1 MSDTTSIDD
10 LPTDPSMGNQNNII
24 LQKTEM
30 NNGMRGVGGMGGM
43 SGMGGMGEGG
53 MTTNQV
59 MPPAQVYS
67 PNVAGVNMMGG
78 GMGMQMPQQQ
88 MQQMPQQQNVMNEL
102 VNGLQRASASGL
114 TNLPSRDI
122 PMNTSNMMNDAQINP
137 NFIPTTN
144 PTQQT
149 QVNQYGH
156 SNMPSNNY
164 IEEHEQDMTSEDKYR
179 KSQNINSN
187 AENIYK
193 LIQIPIIVGILYF
206 AFQLPVTRK
215 YILKFIPSV
224 FNSDGNYNISGL
236 VFMSALFA
244 CSFFG
249 LSKVLEM
256 SESW

>member
-1 MSDTTSIDD
+1 MGDTTSIDD
-10 LPTDPSMGNQNNII
+10 LPTDPGSGNMNNNVV
-24 LQKTEM
+24 LQKMELSSGAGSI
-30 NNGMRGVGGMGGM
+30 GMQPHGQGQGQVQGYNPNIAGLGLGVGG
-43 SGMGGMGEGG
+43 
-53 MTTNQV
+53 
-59 MPPAQVYS
+59 PPQE
-67 PNVAGVNMMGG
+67 
-78 GMGMQMPQQQ
+78 QQQQQ
-88 MQQMPQQQNVMNEL
+88 MPHMPPPPNIMNEMIS
-102 VNGLQRASASGL
+102 GLQRASASGM
-114 TNLPSRDI
+114 TALPSRDI

-244 CSFFG
+244 SSFFG